1 MPETAQEQQVE
12 SGPVMDAYRFPRFKD
27 ASWNSYDRQKQRYE
41 TIRPLLGEHA
51 VGAEIGVYKGG
62 FGEFLLPHCKLLY
75 LVDPWYRLKPFWGS
89 PSEENSSVRAFIE
102 IMRVYTEDIEDGR
115 VQVIPQF
122 ATEFLASV
130 PSGQLD
136 WVYLDAS
143 HEYATTLAEI
153 HLALNAI
160 KHGGFLIGDDYDP
173 NPSSFQHGVFLAVN
187 EVVSSLGVSL
197 SLCDGRQWAFQV
209 P

>member
-1 MPETAQEQQVE
+1 
-12 SGPVMDAYRFPRFKD
+12 MDMYRFPTVKD
-27 ASWNSYDRQKQRYE
+27 ASWNSYERQKQRYE
-41 TIRPLLGEHA
+41 IIRPLLGDNA

-62 FGEFLLPHCKLLY
+62 FGEFLLPHCRLLY
-75 LVDPWYRLKPFWGS
+75 LVDPWYRLKPFWGM
-89 PSEENSSVRAFIE
+89 PSEGNSSVRALIE
-102 IMRVYTEDIEDGR
+102 IMRVYTADIENGR

-122 ATEFLASV
+122 AHEFLDSV
-130 PSGQLD
+130 TSGHLD

-143 HEYATTLAEI
+143 HEYATTLVEI
-153 HLALNAI
+153 RLALKAI

-197 SLCDGRQWAFQV
+197 RLCDGRQWAFQV